1 MIATITPTRG
11 DRPQFLANCKQQLAR
26 MNTPVKS
33 YFIDYPPKSSE
44 IDLIA
49 RVREGIRQAK
59 ADGFEF
65 VFIVEDDD
73 FFPADYFDNLNLLN
87 TDFIGDQSTIYYH
100 LKFRAYQDWEHEN
113 RASLFTTGFRISS
126 LFEFVWPDDN
136 ERFLDVSLWRYATQ
150 NKKIRIQ
157 WRKTGAIGIKHGIGL
172 CGGKGHIQRGK
183 YQDQSFEWLK
193 NRVDLES
200 YEFYTSMFKK

>member
-11 DRPQFLANCKQQLAR
+11 DRPQFLKHCKRQLAR
-26 MNTPVKS
+26 MNTPIKS
-33 YFIDYPPKSSE
+33 YFIDYPPASSDM
-44 IDLIA
+44 DLVQRI
-49 RVREGIRQAK
+49 RVGILQAK
-59 ADGFEF
+59 AEGYEF

-73 FFPADYFDNLNLLN
+73 FYSADYFDNLNLLN
-87 TDFIGDQSTIYYH
+87 VDFIGDQSTIYYH
-100 LKFRAYQDWEHEN
+100 LKFRAYQDWTHEN

-126 LFEFVWPDDN
+126 LFEFVWPPDN

-150 NKKIRIQ
+150 NKKIRIH

-172 CGGKGHIQRGK
+172 CGGKGHQQRGK

-193 NRVDLES
+193 NRVDLQAF
-200 YEFYTSMFKK
+200 EFYTSLFK